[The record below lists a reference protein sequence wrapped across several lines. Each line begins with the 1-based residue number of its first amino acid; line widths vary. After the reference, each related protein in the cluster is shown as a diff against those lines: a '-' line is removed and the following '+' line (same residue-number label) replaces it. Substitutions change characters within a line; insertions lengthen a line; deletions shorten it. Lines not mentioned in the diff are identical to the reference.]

1 LTVETYSIPQQ
12 VQEKT
17 EPIDSADLVVGVLA
31 EFDSDAFAKMCDAL
45 HSLPGPLR
53 IAVLEKDKRGSP
65 ASANSETAAKDLSAE
80 TAQKTPTVFCVP
92 ALLTRPDSAA
102 TGEPSMFTAYQ
113 SVFVAAERLR
123 ARGCCIIASK
133 PDAVTSQW
141 ARQLA
146 QPLFEGQIDLV
157 LPHYARRKYEGLLN
171 NCIVAPLVR
180 ALYGK
185 RINNPMGPDL
195 AVSQRLVQRVL
206 GARDGGSASSNRR
219 HPLASLTPV
228 ALCENLQVIEVH
240 FAARIYPPTDWT
252 NMSSVLADVLT
263 PVFLD
268 MEQNAPCWQR
278 TRASV
283 AVSAIGEPL
292 PVSQDKGAVDISR
305 MVETFQL
312 GNRELQEIW
321 GSVLPPSTLLELRKL
336 SRLPSEQFRM
346 PDELWVRIVYDF
358 ALAHRLRTIS
368 RDHLLRSMT
377 PLYLAWVASYAHDL
391 QTSAVSPERRLERL
405 SLAYEGDKPYLV
417 SRWRWPDRFNP

>member
-1 LTVETYSIPQQ
+1 METYSIPQQ

-31 EFDSDAFAKMCDAL
+31 EFDSDAIAKMCDAL

-53 IAVLEKDKRGSP
+53 IAVLEKDKRESP
-65 ASANSETAAKDLSAE
+65 ASANSETADKSVWVETGQKNPSA
-80 TAQKTPTVFCVP
+80 FCVSS
-92 ALLTRPDSAA
+92 LLTRPDSAA
-102 TGEPSMFTAYQ
+102 TGAPGMFAAYQ
-113 SVFVAAERLR
+113 SVFAAAERLR
-123 ARGCCIIASK
+123 TRGCCIIASK
-133 PDAVTSQW
+133 PEAVTPRW

-146 QPLFEGQIDLV
+146 QPLLDGQVDLV
-157 LPHYARRKYEGLLN
+157 LPHYPRRKFEGLLN
-171 NCIVAPLVR
+171 NSIIAPLVR

-185 RINNPMGPDL
+185 RVNNPMGPDL
-195 AVSQRLVQRVL
+195 GVSQRLLQRML
-206 GARDGGSASSNRR
+206 GAGDGGSASSGRR

-240 FAARIYPPTDWT
+240 FGARIYPPTDWT
-252 NMSSVLADVLT
+252 NMSSLLADVLT

-278 TRASV
+278 TRTSV

-292 PVSQDKGAVDISR
+292 PVSQDTGAVDTSR
-305 MVETFQL
+305 LMETFQL

-336 SRLPSEQFRM
+336 SRLPPEQFHM

-391 QTSAVSPERRLERL
+391 QTSAPVSPERRLERL
-405 SLAYEGDKPYLV
+405 SLAYEGGKPYLV

>member
-1 LTVETYSIPQQ
+1 METYSIPQQ

-141 ARQLA
+141 AQQLA

-368 RDHLLRSMT
+368 RDHLLGSMT